1 MNEST
6 YLFIFIIITLKHVSN
21 HSVIFKFHIS
31 LEYYEEILQKTW
43 TKKKKRKKKLLD
55 TKFYFAMFDLMICPL
70 FN

>member
-31 LEYYEEILQKTW
+31 LEYYVEIIQKTW
-43 TKKKKRKKKLLD
+43 TKKKKKLLD

>member
-31 LEYYEEILQKTW
+31 LEYYVEILQKTW
-43 TKKKKRKKKLLD
+43 TKKKILLD